1 MCGILGGNHP
11 KWDYQKGIKCMQHR
25 GPDGI
30 KITSMDGFTLAFARL
45 AIIDLSNNGMQ
56 PMISDDG
63 QVGIVF
69 NGEIYGYHKLRKNLI
84 AKGYQF
90 HSTSDTEVVLNAYLE
105 WGEKFITRV
114 DGMFGMAIYDQRD
127 STIRLFRDRVGIK
140 PLYYYYDGT
149 YFGFASELK
158 GILNMCNTIS
168 FEIDNTAVYDYL
180 NYLYIPDP
188 KTYYKNVYKLLPG
201 HCMVFDIRNKRI
213 VKDSSYWRL
222 KVNERQGR
230 QRKEKDLIEELRFLI
245 KESVEEQMIADVPVG
260 TFLSGGVDS
269 SIVTYEGYRINPKL
283 ETFSIGFTDRMY
295 NELRYAEQIA
305 KRYHMHMNSRVFD
318 DDIFKQYY
326 PEMKRWYDE
335 PFGDTSS
342 LPTYLVSQIAR
353 NKVTA
358 VLTGDGG
365 DEVFGGYI
373 RYQMIWQKEQ
383 EKGMDNLLV
392 SYLYNKCKRNNSK
405 DYFWVDDLN
414 FLMRFNCQAPRVND
428 KDLQK
433 QLGIDRYYDKLWAFK
448 KYYFKNLPPITR
460 MQYLDLKTYL
470 PGDILTKVDRAS
482 MAVSLEA
489 RVPMLSRKLIEF
501 SFSLSEEERCPK
513 GEPKGLL
520 KRAYEQEFGK
530 KFLYRP
536 KQGFAIPEKYFD
548 DQMSCQE
555 HILKDIW
562 KMKEEKHADK
572 MFDMGMWRRISKAIQ
587 PDKI

>member
-11 KWDYQKGIKCMQHR
+11 KWDYQNGIKCMQHR

-30 KITSMDGFTLAFARL
+30 RITPMEGFTLAFARL
-45 AIIDLSNNGMQ
+45 AIMDLSDNGMQ
-56 PMISDDG
+56 PMFSGDG

-69 NGEIYGYHKLRKNLI
+69 NGEIYGYQKLRNSLI

-90 HSTSDTEVVLNAYLE
+90 RSTSDTEVVLNAYLE

-114 DGMFGMAIYDQRD
+114 DGMFGMAIYDKRD

-140 PLYYYYDGT
+140 PLYYYYDGVN
-149 YFGFASELK
+149 FGFASELK

-188 KTYYKNVYKLLPG
+188 KTYYKNIYKLLPG
-201 HCMVFDIRNKRI
+201 HRMVFDIKNKRI
-213 VKDSSYWRL
+213 IKDSSYWQL
-222 KVNERQGR
+222 KVNECQGI
-230 QRKEKDLIEELRFLI
+230 QRKQKDLIEELRFLI

-283 ETFSIGFTDRMY
+283 ETFSIGFTERTY

-305 KRYHMHMNSRVFD
+305 RQYHMRMNSQVFD
-318 DDIFKQYY
+318 FDIFKQYY
-326 PEMKRWYDE
+326 HEMRKWYDE
-335 PFGDTSS
+335 PFGDTSAF
-342 LPTYLVSQIAR
+342 PTYLVSQIAR
-353 NKVTA
+353 NKVIA

-373 RYQMIWQKEQ
+373 RYQKIWQKEQ
-383 EKGMDNLLV
+383 ENGADNLLV
-392 SYLYNKCKRNNSK
+392 SYIYNKCKKNSSK

-414 FLMRFNCQAPRVND
+414 FLMRFNCQTPSIKD
-428 KDLQK
+428 KDLRK

-448 KYYFKNLPPITR
+448 KYYFKDLPPITR
-460 MQYLDLKTYL
+460 VQYLDLKTYL
-470 PGDILTKVDRAS
+470 PGDILTKVDRTS

-501 SFSLSEEERCPK
+501 SFSLSEEDRCPK
-513 GEPKGLL
+513 GEQKGLL
-520 KRAYEQEFGK
+520 KKAYEQEFTK

-536 KQGFAIPEKYFD
+536 KQGFAIPAKYFD
-548 DQMSCQE
+548 NKMSCQE
-555 HILKDIW
+555 HILEDIW
-562 KMKEEKHADK
+562 EMKGD
-572 MFDMGMWRRISKAIQ
+572 D
-587 PDKI
+587 